1 MMLIMG
7 GVLLNEGLLFG
18 AVIIIAGIILSLFPP
33 KKINRIYGY
42 RTVSSMRNKENWD
55 IANKYSSSLMII
67 FGIVILLISFI
78 FKSTMINLITLGVS
92 ILLIFILVETKI
104 SK

>member
-1 MMLIMG
+1 M
-7 GVLLNEGLLFG
+7 NEGLLFG

-33 KKINRIYGY
+33 KKINSIYGY
-42 RTVSSMRNKENWD
+42 RTASSMRNKENWD
-55 IANKYSSSLMII
+55 KANKYSSRLMII

-92 ILLIFILVETKI
+92 IFLIFILVETKF
-104 SK
+104 SRS